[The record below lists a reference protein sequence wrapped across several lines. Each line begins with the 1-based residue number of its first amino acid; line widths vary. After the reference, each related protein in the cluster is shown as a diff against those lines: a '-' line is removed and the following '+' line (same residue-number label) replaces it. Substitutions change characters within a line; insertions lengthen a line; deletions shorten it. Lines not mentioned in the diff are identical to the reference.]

1 MARWPLAKQAKLN
14 LYHFSF
20 YKDNIV
26 IWRYCAEINSYF
38 GATFLKLHFASVSKV
53 ITLAWLVDRMLLNL
67 ILYFFKFYV

>member
-1 MARWPLAKQAKLN
+1 MARWTLAKQAKLN

-38 GATFLKLHFASVSKV
+38 GATFSKLHFAGVSEV
-53 ITLAWLVDRMLLNL
+53 ITVIDGESFLIKLVVVVYL
-67 ILYFFKFYV
+67 